1 MAYATFERALVRHH
15 SALARV
21 ALGGGFCYGFAYT
34 TRTGRSPMRELWS
47 GTNGEG
53 EEERMVRAEARGGWR
68 TCARASGRMGERARR
83 GRAPR

>member
-47 GTNGEG
+47 GTTGEG
-53 EEERMVRAEARGGWR
+53 EEGGMVRAEARGV
-68 TCARASGRMGERARR
+68 ANVRAGVGTN
-83 GRAPR
+83 G

>member
-34 TRTGRSPMRELWS
+34 TRTGRSPMRELWG
-47 GTNGEG
+47 GTNGEHDG
-53 EEERMVRAEARGGWR
+53 ERMVRAEARGV
-68 TCARASGRMGERARR
+68 ASVRAGVGTN
-83 GRAPR
+83 G